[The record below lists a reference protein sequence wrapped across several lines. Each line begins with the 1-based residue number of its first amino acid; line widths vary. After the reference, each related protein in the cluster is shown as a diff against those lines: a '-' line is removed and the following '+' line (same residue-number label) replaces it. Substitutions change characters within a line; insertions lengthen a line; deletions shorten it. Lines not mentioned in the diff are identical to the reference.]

1 MNFAL
6 IVTDSGPLITLA
18 IAESLDALF
27 LPNLPVIVPDMVRH
41 EVIQDLSKPGAAL
54 VAEWIRHNDPHRL
67 TVGPTEIFEEFM
79 LLRSMNPATKTRNRG
94 EQAAAEVL
102 ARELEEEGK
111 DFGAI
116 LLFEDSAA
124 RKTNFLTRL
133 PDCVVVTSTSEFLFG
148 LESRGLLP
156 NAQSILDHAV
166 DVRSNEILV
175 RYLAGTEGSEPTRDW
190 AARMRPPR
198 R

>member
-1 MNFAL
+1 MNFSL
-6 IVTDSGPLITLA
+6 MVTDSGPLITLA
-18 IAESLDALF
+18 IAGSLDVLF

-54 VAEWIRHNDPHRL
+54 VADWIRANDPHRL
-67 TVGPTEIFEEFM
+67 TVRPTEVFEEFM
-79 LLRSMNPATKTRNRG
+79 LLRSINPATKTKNRG

-102 ARELEEEGK
+102 GRELENR

-116 LLFEDSAA
+116 LLFEDSAV

-148 LESRGLLP
+148 LESHGLLP
-156 NAQSILDHAV
+156 NAQAILHRAV
-166 DVRSNEILV
+166 DVRGNEVLAK
-175 RYLAGTEGSEPTRDW
+175 YLAGTEGSEPVQDW
-190 AARMRPPR
+190 AIRMQPKS
-198 R
+198 

>member
-1 MNFAL
+1 MKFSL

-18 IAESLDALF
+18 VAGSLDVLF

-54 VAEWIRHNDPHRL
+54 VAEWIRLNDPHRL
-67 TVGPTEIFEEFM
+67 TVGPTEVFEEFM
-79 LLRSMNPATKTRNRG
+79 LLKSMNPATKTKNRG

-102 ARELEEEGK
+102 GRELEGQ

-116 LLFEDSAA
+116 LLFEDSAV

-133 PDCVVVTSTSEFLFG
+133 PDGVVVTSTSELLFG
-148 LESRGLLP
+148 LESRGLLQD
-156 NAQSILDHAV
+156 AQSILDRAV
-166 DVRSNEILV
+166 DVRGNEILV
-175 RYLAGTEGSEPTRDW
+175 RYLEGTEHGEPVHDW
-190 AARMRPPR
+190 ALRMRP
-198 R
+198 

>member
-1 MNFAL
+1 MNFSL

-18 IAESLDALF
+18 IAGSLDVLF

-54 VAEWIRHNDPHRL
+54 VAEWIRLNDPLRL
-67 TVGPTEIFEEFM
+67 TVGPTEVFEEFM
-79 LLRSMNPATKTRNRG
+79 LLKSMNPATKTKNRG

-102 ARELEEEGK
+102 GRQLESQ
-111 DFGAI
+111 DFGAV
-116 LLFEDSAA
+116 LLFEDSAV

-148 LESRGLLP
+148 LESRGLLQD
-156 NAQSILDHAV
+156 AQSILDQAV
-166 DVRSNEILV
+166 NVRGNEILV
-175 RYLAGTEGSEPTRDW
+175 RYLEGTDDGEPAEAW
-190 AARMRPPR
+190 AVRMRPRP
-198 R
+198 

>member
-1 MNFAL
+1 MNFSL

-18 IAESLDALF
+18 IAGSLDVLF

-54 VAEWIRHNDPHRL
+54 VAEWIRCSDPHRL
-67 TVGPTEIFEEFM
+67 SVRPTEVFEEFM
-79 LLRSMNPATKTRNRG
+79 LLRSMNPATKTKNRG

-102 ARELEEEGK
+102 GRGLESQ
-111 DFGAI
+111 DFGAV
-116 LLFEDSAA
+116 LLFEDSAV

-148 LESRGLLP
+148 LESRGLLQS
-156 NAQSILDHAV
+156 AQTILDQAV
-166 DVRSNEILV
+166 DVRGNEILL
-175 RYLAGTEGSEPTRDW
+175 RYLAGTDNSEPVQDW
-190 AARMRPPR
+190 AVRLRPR
-198 R
+198 V

>member
-1 MNFAL
+1 MNFSL

-18 IAESLDALF
+18 IAESLDVLF

-54 VAEWIRHNDPHRL
+54 VADWIRLNDPHKL
-67 TVGPTEIFEEFM
+67 TVRPTEIFEEFM
-79 LLRSMNPATKTRNRG
+79 LLRSMNPATKTKNRG

-102 ARELEEEGK
+102 GRELESK
-111 DFGAI
+111 DSGAV
-116 LLFEDSAA
+116 LLFEDSAV

-148 LESRGLLP
+148 LESRGLVP

-166 DVRSNEILV
+166 DVRGNEILA
-175 RYLAGTEGSEPTRDW
+175 RYLAGTENSEPVDDW
-190 AARMRPPR
+190 AARMQPR